1 MNEQENV
8 TQEFETSADENTVGK
23 DAKLPLEEKWANEEA
38 ASIDETDIAD
48 EQPEPTE
55 ETNEELAE
63 ICKQRD
69 EYLHDLQRLQAEFD
83 NFRKRTIRERS
94 EMREF
99 LLQEFIGRLLDVID
113 NLDRALNADANQES
127 HEAFRDG
134 VKMIQQQMM
143 MILTDYGL
151 QRINTQGEKFD
162 PSLHEAMM
170 QIESDEH
177 DPGQIVSEFM
187 PGYLLKERVLRAAK
201 VQVAQASSTPM
212 DNQETNESKI

>member
-8 TQEFETSADENTVGK
+8 TQEFESSADENTGGK
-23 DAKLPLEEKWANEEA
+23 DVKLPLEEKWANEEA
-38 ASIDETDIAD
+38 ASVDETDKAAVN
-48 EQPEPTE
+48 PENAEAP
-55 ETNEELAE
+55 NEELAE
-63 ICKQRD
+63 ACKQRD

-177 DPGQIVSEFM
+177 EPGQIVSEFM

-201 VQVAQASSTPM
+201 VQVAQASSTPT
-212 DNQETNESKI
+212 DNQETNES